1 MGLEDTLIRNQG
13 GSSEIRASL
22 YEDDMHSV
30 YRCVHGCRHSGKPAA
45 YDDDIRFYVFLC
57 LCRDLFAGQI
67 EKIIAESGRLLSQER
82 AAESIA
88 SDITVIVKGLSYEF
102 YTQGKEYDLVG
113 ETERILRMVIPT
125 LL

>member
-1 MGLEDTLIRNQG
+1 MMTAFMEKGEPQ
-13 GSSEIRASL
+13 SAC
-22 YEDDMHSV
+22 SV
-30 YRCVHGCRHSGKPAA
+30 
-45 YDDDIRFYVFLC
+45 I
-57 LCRDLFAGQI
+57 RDLFAGQI

-125 LL
+125 LLLKTLILNTTNNLENIFFFDLLQLFCG